1 MNRRRY
7 LPMLAA
13 LALCALLISACG
25 SSSSSSTT
33 ASSSTP
39 AATQSTPA
47 TTSST
52 TTTTTTSTTPSTGAS
67 GSSNVRAATEE
78 CKQIIQSQTKLPEG
92 AKKKLEGACEK
103 AAKGDTSAVKT
114 AAREVCEEVVNTSA
128 VPSGAAKEAALASCK
143 K

>member
-7 LPMLAA
+7 LPLLAT

-33 ASSSTP
+33 TSSSTP

-52 TTTTTTSTTPSTGAS
+52 STTSTTSTTPSTG
-67 GSSNVRAATEE
+67 SSDVKAATEE
-78 CKQIIQSQTKLPEG
+78 CKQIIQSQTKLPDG

-128 VPSGAAKEAALASCK
+128 VPSGSAKEAALASCK